1 MELRKNYINYNSY
14 YNDMEFD
21 GKPYNKEKIQNIKK
35 NIHNFNEMDF
45 NNLDKYN
52 NINSYSN
59 KNKNHEYN
67 TFFSNELHSEKDSK
81 ENIRIQ
87 NSSINNIN
95 ENELFNIT
103 RDNFYNTANTFFNK
117 DYLNLNST
125 DKVNVEE
132 NINRSNKPYNKNSF
146 SSINLYNNFDKN
158 FNDKYS
164 INKKQKSEIDLKY
177 NYYLNNLNKE
187 INNDNDND
195 KKNNEN
201 FIQENEQIQ
210 KLLEEEKNIED
221 ENLKRLTELRV
232 KYLSSIKTFD
242 IIKEENN
249 NQNFNLTSDM
259 RVTQTERRNISK
271 NNNYNTNINI
281 NNKDSSLTN
290 INNNILKQSNS
301 LNDIL
306 KTPNELSNN
315 KNSPS
320 LFKERSI
327 LQNNYIDYTSNV
339 FSVKQNQNEFESA
352 NKSNNKN
359 NKSNNDIN
367 YSKSQNQSIH
377 KIDNTI
383 SQSLKEEFENIIN
396 KNEEKNNVNKN
407 IKNINKNNNKILS
420 DAKVNMSIYELSPKE
435 KSNSQLYKTRQNTNN
450 EFYFKYDDSIDEK
463 RKIMEKNNSVDYVT
477 SSSKYYNILGNVNND
492 FNNSKNENINNDE
505 IFKENIIQNKS
516 DDITNNNENQ
526 NELNIQNI
534 NTNDYFNKSM
544 NNNNNGNI
552 NILLNKNEKYKEND
566 NIDNMNGLMNNY
578 KKIEDN
584 YNKLQLEYNSLKNE
598 HLKLLENYN
607 KEKNNKNIDDEK
619 TLFNE
624 YIIKENNDLRT
635 INSNYEYILTPLINY
650 INDINYHINK
660 KKLKNI
666 DLIKIKQNI
675 RNTNIT
681 YNCIEESPLY
691 SFIQLLDNYKNI
703 IVNDESL
710 NNIYNRSKS
719 NPKKV
724 YTYESIMNDYKIKN
738 DIFFKSKN
746 NISNK
751 SQKLKSLAVTPIHS
765 KKMKNNKFFGDENKI
780 YNTEKYQNKRK
791 GKITDTRTKK
801 QIKDKILKKD
811 TSLGKKKKYH

>member
-14 YNDMEFD
+14 YNDLEYE
-21 GKPYNKEKIQNIKK
+21 GKPYNKEKMQNIKN
-35 NIHNFNEMDF
+35 NIHNFNDMDF

-52 NINSYSN
+52 NIINQSN
-59 KNKNHEYN
+59 KNKNSEYN
-67 TFFSNELHSEKDSK
+67 NFFSNELHSEKDSK

-103 RDNFYNTANTFFNK
+103 KDNFFNTANTFFKK

-125 DKVNVEE
+125 NKVNVEE
-132 NINRSNKPYNKNSF
+132 NINPSNKPYNINSF

-187 INNDNDND
+187 MNNDNDNNE
-195 KKNNEN
+195 KSNEN

-249 NQNFNLTSDM
+249 SQNFNLGSNI

-271 NNNYNTNINI
+271 NNNDNTNIY
-281 NNKDSSLTN
+281 NKDSSLTN
-290 INNNILKQSNS
+290 INNNVLKQSYS

-315 KNSPS
+315 KNSP
-320 LFKERSI
+320 LLYKERSI
-327 LQNNYIDYTSNV
+327 LQNNFIDYTSNV
-339 FSVKQNQNEFESA
+339 FSLKQNQNEFESA

-396 KNEEKNNVNKN
+396 KNEEKNNENKN
-407 IKNINKNNNKILS
+407 LKNINKNNNKILS

-435 KSNSQLYKTRQNTNN
+435 KSISQKYNTRQNTNN

-463 RKIMEKNNSVDYVT
+463 RKIMEKNKSVDYVT
-477 SSSKYYNILGNVNND
+477 SSSKYYNILGNTNND

-505 IFKENIIQNKS
+505 IFKENIIQKKN
-516 DDITNNNENQ
+516 DDITNNNEN
-526 NELNIQNI
+526 ELIIQNI
-534 NTNDYFNKSM
+534 NSNDYFNKSM
-544 NNNNNGNI
+544 NNNNSNTNK
-552 NILLNKNEKYKEND
+552 LLNKNEMYKEND
-566 NIDNMNGLMNNY
+566 NIDNMKELMNNY

-598 HLKLLENYN
+598 HLKLLNYN

-624 YIIKENNDLRT
+624 YIIKENNELRT

-660 KKLKNI
+660 KKLKSI
-666 DLIKIKQNI
+666 DLTKIKQNI

-691 SFIQLLDNYKNI
+691 SFIKLLDNYKNL
-703 IVNDESL
+703 IVNDESI
-710 NNIYNRSKS
+710 NNIYDRSKS
-719 NPKKV
+719 NPKKK

-751 SQKLKSLAVTPIHS
+751 NQKLKSLAITPIHS
-765 KKMKNNKFFGDENKI
+765 KKMKNHKFFGDENKI
-780 YNTEKYQNKRK
+780 YNTEKYQNKSK
-791 GKITDTRTKK
+791 GKITDARARK

-811 TSLGKKKKYH
+811 TSLSKKKKYH